1 MVVVG
6 LIGKTNVGKTT
17 FFNAAT
23 LLNAKISSYPFTT
36 KTPNRGIAYAR
47 TICVCRELGVKDN
60 PRNSACIDGW
70 RYIPIELIDIPGLI
84 KGAYRGRGLGNLF
97 LNAAAQSDVLIHVVD
112 ASGSIDRDGNIVK
125 PGYGDPIQ
133 DIIDVEEELVKWFA
147 DKIQHNMK
155 SILKKYRKTG
165 LIESALYKVLSG
177 LKISIKDIVYV
188 LDKTGLV
195 DKKLDK
201 WDKND
206 IYVFAKNI
214 REKSKPTLI
223 LANKMD
229 LKYSE
234 ENFRKIS
241 ERFKNKIVI
250 PCSAEAELALRRADK
265 MNLIK
270 YIPGGEKI
278 KIIDDGKL
286 SVKQKMALKYV
297 SGKVLD
303 KIYRTGVQLAI
314 DTAIFKL
321 LGMNTVYPVYDIE
334 RYADSKG
341 NVLPD
346 VYLLPPNSTLIDLAR
361 IIHTDLAKGLLYGID
376 AKTGL
381 RIPKNY
387 VLRDRDVIKIVTAS
401 RERKK

>member
-1 MVVVG
+1 M
-6 LIGKTNVGKTT
+6 
-17 FFNAAT
+17 
-23 LLNAKISSYPFTT
+23 
-36 KTPNRGIAYAR
+36 
-47 TICVCRELGVKDN
+47 
-60 PRNSACIDGW
+60 
-70 RYIPIELIDIPGLI
+70 
-84 KGAYRGRGLGNLF
+84 
-97 LNAAAQSDVLIHVVD
+97 
-112 ASGSIDRDGNIVK
+112 
-125 PGYGDPIQ
+125 
-133 DIIDVEEELVKWFA
+133 
-147 DKIQHNMK
+147 
-155 SILKKYRKTG
+155 
-165 LIESALYKVLSG
+165 LSG

-341 NVLPD
+341 NILPD